1 VAAQQHT
8 SADHDQPERYGGD
21 GLDFDRDRLT
31 LRFENRGLER
41 GFQVDLG
48 SRLGL
53 QLRLG
58 LVLATLLWIASG
70 MLLVLIYAVDPVSMA
85 LAVAIPLA
93 FILGGI
99 WILPRLE
106 SWDAQQIVNG
116 IINLSGGLSMIY
128 ISTRVAP
135 VPELLGT
142 VLILNAIFAFS
153 VVRMGFVIGLAAGLP
168 VLIWIGALAW
178 IGTYS
183 EIGWFTVFLV
193 ASGLGAAA
201 FGAYMLE
208 SSARAR
214 FLQRQDLADQGEA
227 LAREKAK
234 SDRLL
239 HSMLPTS
246 IADRLRDEPRVI
258 ADAIPDATVVF
269 ADLVGFTPIGSEMAP
284 ADLVNV
290 LNELFGRFD
299 ELAVEHGLEKIK
311 TIGDGYMAVAG
322 VPLPVEDHADR
333 AVNFGL
339 GIHRVTDELAAELQ
353 MPLELRVGIHS
364 GPLVAGVIGR
374 DKLAYDLWGDTVNVA
389 SRMESQGMPG
399 RIQVSEVTAQRLTA
413 GVSLEPRGTIEV
425 RGRGPM
431 RVLLVSLPEDEAAEL
446 PVPESAAESAA
457 EPAESADLAG
467 SAETAEVHG

>member
-1 VAAQQHT
+1 VADQQHT
-8 SADHDQPERYGGD
+8 AAEHDQPERYGGD

-31 LRFENRGLER
+31 LRFENRDLER
-41 GFQVDLG
+41 AFQVDLG

-53 QLRLG
+53 QLQVG
-58 LVLATLLWIASG
+58 LLLAAGLWVISG
-70 MLLVLIYAVDPVSMA
+70 MLLIVIYAVDPISIA
-85 LAVAIPLA
+85 LAVSVPL
-93 FILGGI
+93 GI
-99 WILPRLE
+99 IVVGLLIMPRLE

-116 IINLSGGLSMIY
+116 VINLSGGLSMIF

-135 VPELLGT
+135 IPELLGT

-153 VVRMGFVIGLAAGLP
+153 VVRMGFVVGLAAELP

-193 ASGLGAAA
+193 ASGLGVAA

-208 SSARAR
+208 SSSRAR

-258 ADAIPDATVVF
+258 ADAIPDASVLF
-269 ADLVGFTPIGSEMAP
+269 ADLVGFTPIGSQMAP
-284 ADLVNV
+284 ADLVTV

-299 ELAVEHGLEKIK
+299 ELAATHGLEKIK

-322 VPLPVEDHADR
+322 VPLAVDDHADR
-333 AVNFGL
+333 SVRFAL
-339 GIHRVTDELAAELQ
+339 DLLDTTDALAAELK
-353 MPLELRVGIHS
+353 MPLEIRVGIHS

-399 RIQVSEVTAQRLTA
+399 RIQISEVTAQKLTTDV
-413 GVSLEPRGTIEV
+413 GLEQRGTIDV

-431 RVLLVSLPEDEAAEL
+431 RVLLVNVKTEATSEL
-446 PVPESAAESAA
+446 PVADAA
-457 EPAESADLAG
+457 PAI
-467 SAETAEVHG
+467 EVPG

>member
-1 VAAQQHT
+1 MAVQHHT
-8 SADHDQPERYGGD
+8 AEAHDEPERYGGD

-31 LRFENRGLER
+31 LRFESRELER
-41 GFQVDLG
+41 AFQLDLG
-48 SRLGL
+48 SRLGV
-53 QLRLG
+53 QLRVG
-58 LVLATLLWIASG
+58 LLLAAGLWLAAGLLLI
-70 MLLVLIYAVDPVSMA
+70 VIYAVDPIAMA
-85 LAVAIPLA
+85 LAVSVPLA
-93 FILGGI
+93 IVMGAFFLI
-99 WILPRLE
+99 PRLQ
-106 SWDAQQIVNG
+106 SWDAQQVVNG
-116 IINLSGGLSMIY
+116 IVNLAGGLSMIY
-128 ISTRVAP
+128 IATEVAP

-153 VVRMGFVIGLAAGLP
+153 VVRLGFVIGLAAELP
-168 VLIWIGALAW
+168 VLIWLGALAW

-193 ASGLGAAA
+193 GSGQGVAA

-214 FLQRQDLADQGEA
+214 FLQRQDLADQGQA

-239 HSMLPTS
+239 HTMLPAS
-246 IADRLRDEPRVI
+246 IADRLRDEQQVI
-258 ADAIPDATVVF
+258 ADAFPDATVIF

-284 ADLVNV
+284 ADLVTV
-290 LNELFGRFD
+290 LNRLFGRFD
-299 ELAVEHGLEKIK
+299 ELAAHHGLEKIK

-333 AVNFGL
+333 AVRFAL
-339 GIHRVTDELAAELQ
+339 DIHRVTDELAVELG
-353 MPLELRVGIHS
+353 MPLRLRVGIHS

-389 SRMESQGMPG
+389 SRMESQGLPG
-399 RIQVSEVTAQRLTA
+399 RVQISEVTAQRLTTSV
-413 GVSLEPRGTIEV
+413 GLEPRGTIEV

-431 RVLLVSLPEDEAAEL
+431 RVLLVSEPDDSPADLPAAPLAQAADPTEA
-446 PVPESAAESAA
+446 V
-457 EPAESADLAG
+457 EPAR
-467 SAETAEVHG
+467 T

>member
-1 VAAQQHT
+1 
-8 SADHDQPERYGGD
+8 
-21 GLDFDRDRLT
+21 
-31 LRFENRGLER
+31 
-41 GFQVDLG
+41 
-48 SRLGL
+48 
-53 QLRLG
+53 
-58 LVLATLLWIASG
+58 
-70 MLLVLIYAVDPVSMA
+70 
-85 LAVAIPLA
+85 
-93 FILGGI
+93 
-99 WILPRLE
+99 
-106 SWDAQQIVNG
+106 
-116 IINLSGGLSMIY
+116 
-128 ISTRVAP
+128 
-135 VPELLGT
+135 
-142 VLILNAIFAFS
+142 
-153 VVRMGFVIGLAAGLP
+153 MGFVIGLAAGLP

-467 SAETAEVHG
+467 SAETAEVPG

>member
-1 VAAQQHT
+1 VADQQHT
-8 SADHDQPERYGGD
+8 AAEHDQPERYGGD

-31 LRFENRGLER
+31 LRFENRELER
-41 GFQVDLG
+41 AFQVDLG

-53 QLRLG
+53 QLQVG
-58 LVLATLLWIASG
+58 LLLAAGLWVISG
-70 MLLVLIYAVDPVSMA
+70 MLLIVIYAVDPISIA
-85 LAVAIPLA
+85 LAVSVPL
-93 FILGGI
+93 GI
-99 WILPRLE
+99 IVVGLLILPRLQ

-116 IINLSGGLSMIY
+116 VINLSGGLSMIF

-135 VPELLGT
+135 IPELLGT

-153 VVRMGFVIGLAAGLP
+153 VVRMGFVVGLAAELP

-193 ASGLGAAA
+193 ASGLGVAA

-208 SSARAR
+208 SSSRAR
-214 FLQRQDLADQGEA
+214 FLQRQDLADQGAA

-246 IADRLRDEPRVI
+246 IADRLRNEPKVI
-258 ADAIPDATVVF
+258 ADAIPDASVLF
-269 ADLVGFTPIGSEMAP
+269 ADLVGFTPIGSQMAP
-284 ADLVNV
+284 TDLVTV

-299 ELAVEHGLEKIK
+299 ELAAQHGLEKIK

-333 AVNFGL
+333 SVRCAL
-339 GIHRVTDELAAELQ
+339 DLLDATDALAAELK
-353 MPLELRVGIHS
+353 MPLEIRVGIHS

-399 RIQVSEVTAQRLTA
+399 RIQISEVTAQKLTTDV
-413 GVSLEPRGTIEV
+413 GLEQRGTIEV

-431 RVLLVSLPEDEAAEL
+431 RVLLVNVKDEAASEL
-446 PVPESAAESAA
+446 PVADAA
-457 EPAESADLAG
+457 PAV
-467 SAETAEVHG
+467 EVPG